1 MDKREGRETEYNKEA
16 GRNKGLQT
24 HAKPPP
30 AAPGDR
36 DVPPPQ
42 GGERGSQ
49 IVEWSETGNF

>member
-1 MDKREGRETEYNKEA
+1 MEGTTASKMDKRGGRGTVYNKEA

-36 DVPPPQ
+36 DAPPHREGK
-42 GGERGSQ
+42 GGAR
-49 IVEWSETGNF
+49 